1 MNFLILI
8 ALVFCKR
15 CSLPAA
21 IPEGMRAPSVYASY
35 YTAVWAGFNCGYP
48 GGLFW
53 KSVSRQQLQ
62 IANSKAVASLGRLV
76 VRPEYERV
84 LRGFLA

>member
-15 CSLPAA
+15 CTLPVDV
-21 IPEGMRAPSVYASY
+21 PEGLRTPSFYASY
-35 YTAVWAGFNCGYP
+35 YTALWASFNCGYP

-53 KSVSRQQLQ
+53 KRVSRNQLQ